1 MDDLPKDPKIAGLS
15 AVPTSE
21 ETNMLISRVI
31 AVAMASCVLVAP
43 SVYGYPPAV
52 GILADHRSC
61 NSCHIDNGSW
71 TDEDRTIID
80 VLDAK
85 TKASLKREDGS
96 FLIEVD
102 RGEKFTVLTVIGRK
116 KEDASPPTRNAWLYV
131 DPAQIKTSA
140 LSKFAPGWDVNLP
153 MACRVVGDKIDR
165 YEGSDI
171 TVLPMTIRPGDAARN
186 SELELQIML
195 TSGAS
200 IKGSATKGLISNYVM
215 RKVYLQVSD
224 D

>member
-1 MDDLPKDPKIAGLS
+1 
-15 AVPTSE
+15 
-21 ETNMLISRVI
+21 MLISRVT
-31 AVAMASCVLVAP
+31 AVAMVSCVLLAA
-43 SVYGYPPAV
+43 SVYAYPPAV
-52 GILADHRSC
+52 GILADHRTC

-71 TDEDRTIID
+71 TDEERTIID
-80 VLDAK
+80 ILDAT

-116 KEDASPPTRNAWLYV
+116 NEEVSPPTRNAWLYV
-131 DPAQIKTSA
+131 DPTQIDTSA

-153 MACRVVGDKIDR
+153 MACRVVGDKIDA
-165 YEGSDI
+165 YEGSHL

-200 IKGSATKGLISNYVM
+200 IKGSASKGLISNYVM